1 MNIMCL
7 FSRPSRLEK
16 GLQPASQNVKVNMPQ
31 TGIQLHCTIP
41 QQHLAVKISW
51 KKQQNNKNNR
61 TTISAADVQ
70 TPPTRSAY
78 RPTARTTA
86 GNGAGVQH
94 RQKTSPSTAIHHL
107 SMQSQTLGKRA
118 GRYSTGPWQ
127 KPIKLRA
134 IVRLQILVQ
143 RIVLPCWNFRA
154 AGAKGTGV
162 VGR

>member
-70 TPPTRSAY
+70 TPQSDLRIGPLQEQRQATGPESNTDKKPA
-78 RPTARTTA
+78 RP
-86 GNGAGVQH
+86 
-94 RQKTSPSTAIHHL
+94 TAIHHL